1 MRQEYEDQMP
11 DQKKAFFKQKVPQYI
26 EQLLDKIRDE
36 FGEKSPEYNAIYN
49 QYYYSPL
56 ENNVEKEQNLKHY
69 EAAISSKGELPH
81 GIERLYKRQL
91 VIDLTMVCAAH
102 CRYCL
107 RSNYEL
113 IQIKNSDIDRIIE
126 YIRTDEYLKE
136 LLITGGD
143 PFMVP
148 RLLMQLIAEVVK
160 KAPNIQ
166 IIRIGTRLPVQSPDQ
181 FNEELYDFFMSYR
194 RSVRFECAIQ
204 INHKVE
210 LQEQPRKVIKKLEE
224 AGVRIYSQNV
234 LLKNVNDNVDAL
246 VQLYDQLR
254 YLGVEAH
261 YLFHP
266 VPLIGTHHFR
276 TSISKALSLVKELTS
291 SGQISGRIKPTLALM
306 TDIGKVILY
315 EGTLGAKDDD
325 GYYDVRTNYRI
336 EERLRWNPD
345 YRLPKSSR
353 VDDQGYLIVKYLDG
367 RDD

>member
-1 MRQEYEDQMP
+1 MSDL
-11 DQKKAFFKQKVPQYI
+11 KKAAFKQKVPQYL
-26 EQLLDKIRDE
+26 EHLLERIRNE
-36 FGEKSPEYNAIYN
+36 FGEKSPEYYALYN

-56 ENNVEKEQNLKHY
+56 EDMFEKEHNLKHY
-69 EAAISSKGELPH
+69 EAAISSKGELPR

-91 VIDLTMVCAAH
+91 VIDLTMICAAH

-107 RSNYEL
+107 RSNYEPV
-113 IQIKNSDIDRIIE
+113 QIKKNDIDRIVA
-126 YIRTDEYLKE
+126 YVRTDEYLKE

-148 RLLMQLIAEVVK
+148 RLLMQLISEVVK

-166 IIRIGTRLPVQSPDQ
+166 IIRIGTRLPVQSPDK
-181 FNEELYDFFMSYR
+181 FDEELYDLFKSYR

-204 INHKVE
+204 INHELE
-210 LQEQPRKVIKKLEE
+210 LQEQPRKIINELQES
-224 AGVRIYSQNV
+224 GVRIYSQNV
-234 LLKNVNDNVDAL
+234 LLKNVNDNVATL
-246 VQLYDQLR
+246 VNLYDNLR

-276 TSISKALSLVKELTS
+276 TSISKALSLIKELTS
-291 SGQISGRIKPTLALM
+291 SGQISGRIKPMLALM
-306 TDIGKVILY
+306 TDVGKVILY

-325 GYYDVRTNYRI
+325 GYYEVRTNYRI
-336 EERLRWNPD
+336 EDRLRWNPD
-345 YRLPKSSR
+345 YLLPKSSR
-353 VDDQGYLIVKYLDG
+353 VGDQGRIIVKYLDG